1 MLNIYDFVNENRA
14 SRKFRVDELLFL
26 DYDCPVDDERLE
38 TWTHINFFFYMLRG
52 NLKWKTPEREYAVK
66 TGEAVF
72 IKKGAQLAF
81 KELNHHFCA
90 LLFFVPDEFIRK
102 VIQIHLPSYQSS
114 PGKTLPD
121 SVIPLEID
129 DTLSLYFKSVLH
141 YFSQKK
147 PPFKSLLKIKFEEL
161 ILHLLTSNKNHAL
174 TLYFNEICQTRRRSV
189 KAIMENNF
197 MFNLKLN
204 DYAKLCDRS
213 LATFKRDFTKI
224 YHCSPGKWQKLKRL
238 EHAKFLLETTDM
250 NINEIAQDSGFE
262 NTSHFIRSFKL
273 NYNSPPFQFR
283 KKSVTSAT

>member
-1 MLNIYDFVNENRA
+1 MLNIYDFVNENRT

-52 NLKWKTPEREYAVK
+52 NLMWKTPDSEYTVK

-102 VIQIHLPSYQSS
+102 VIQIHLPSYQINPDSA
-114 PGKTLPD
+114 LAD

-129 DTLSLYFKSVLH
+129 DTLSFYFKSVLH
-141 YFSQKK
+141 YFSKKK
-147 PPFKSLLKIKFEEL
+147 PPNKSLLKIKFEEL
-161 ILHLLTSNKNHAL
+161 ILHLLTSNKNYAL
-174 TLYFNEICQTRRRSV
+174 RLYFNEICQTRRRSV
-189 KAIMENNF
+189 EAIMENNF
-197 MFNLKLN
+197 RYNLKLN

-213 LATFKRDFTKI
+213 LATFKRDFKKI
-224 YHCSPGKWQKLKRL
+224 YHSTPGKMLNVRL
-238 EHAKFLLETTDM
+238 M
-250 NINEIAQDSGFE
+250 Q
-262 NTSHFIRSFKL
+262 
-273 NYNSPPFQFR
+273 
-283 KKSVTSAT
+283 